1 MRHLRSPLLDWTLI
15 ICVVVGNAVAWAI
28 PSNVAKLIAR
38 EQDVLFGRYSRAQF
52 CWLLFALIVSLI
64 LVFLHFTPT
73 PQVKRRRAF
82 GVLAFFIGLIP
93 AILVVEAALRLRTE
107 YPYATDPYVYHRP
120 PRAVYHLPYED
131 VPPTRRS
138 YPTTPAG
145 YGRVDCVMT
154 FDSQGFRN
162 STDMATYDIVA
173 VGDSFT
179 EGSRV
184 SDDQPWPVQLARMS
198 GLSICNLGISG
209 YGPPEYLAAMEHY
222 GLNKKPKFVICMFY
236 EGNDFRS
243 SKMTA
248 KAGLTLTQIV
258 ASSPLVVRIND
269 FLCERLGEIGSKSP
283 VKHAEA
289 LSWLP
294 VRILNNDSG
303 RNYGFPSKQLT
314 DLSSPKDKL
323 ELEGSWYVTTEVLKK
338 VNAACEAAGA
348 KLIVAYAPSKAHV
361 VFPLVARSVNP
372 EYVRKYMLYK
382 KSPLDLPE
390 GDKFIPELLAR
401 MPSQELLMRE
411 WCERRSVGFI
421 SLTEPLREDVAKGRQ
436 TYYTYDQHWTPL
448 GHETAARTV
457 HSYLSQAL
465 KVVSGK

>member
-15 ICVVVGNAVAWAI
+15 VCVVVGNAVAWAI

-38 EQDVLFGRYSRAQF
+38 EQDVLLGRYSRAQF
-52 CWLLFALIVSLI
+52 CWLVFALIVSLI
-64 LVFLHFTPT
+64 LVFVHFTPT
-73 PQVKRRRAF
+73 AGAKRRRTF
-82 GVLAFFIGLIP
+82 GVLAFFLGLIP
-93 AILVVEAALRLRTE
+93 AILVIEATLRLRTE

-120 PRAVYHLPYED
+120 PKAVYELPYDD
-131 VPPTRRS
+131 VPATKRS
-138 YPTTPAG
+138 FPSTPPG
-145 YGRVDCVMT
+145 YGRVECPMT

-162 STDMATYDIVA
+162 KTDLATCDVVA

-184 SDDQPWPVQLARMS
+184 ADDQPWPVQLARMS
-198 GLSICNLGISG
+198 GLSVCNLGISG
-209 YGPPEYLAAMEHY
+209 YGPAEYFAAVEHY
-222 GLNKKPKFVICMFY
+222 GLSKKPKFVICMFY

-258 ASSPLVVRIND
+258 ASSPLIVRIND
-269 FLCERLGEIGSKSP
+269 FLCDRLGAIGSRNP
-283 VKHAEA
+283 VKHAEVF
-289 LSWLP
+289 SWLP
-294 VRILNNDSG
+294 VRIPDNDSG
-303 RNYGFPSKQLT
+303 KNYGFPAKQLT
-314 DLSSPKDKL
+314 ELSKPKDKL
-323 ELEGSWYVTTEVLKK
+323 ELEGSWFVTTEVLKK
-338 VNAACEAAGA
+338 MKAACEAAGA

-361 VFPLVARSVNP
+361 VFPLVAATLKP
-372 EYVRKYMLYK
+372 DYVRKYMLYK

-390 GDKFIPELLAR
+390 GEKFIPELLAR
-401 MPSQELLMRE
+401 MPSQESLMRE

-421 SLTEPLREDVAKGRQ
+421 SLTEPLRQDVAKGRQ

-448 GHETAARTV
+448 GHEAAARTV

-465 KVVSGK
+465 KVASGK